1 MSEPVE
7 PRVRRVV
14 AEHLGVDLEELGPA
28 VSLTDDLAA
37 DSLDMLELAIA
48 LEGQLGI
55 AIPESLIDDLHRYG
69 DLVDMIRALHAAQHA
84 PATPELPMV
93 LARVLPADGRT
104 DAILERAG
112 QLTPYTAETI
122 ADDALHAGR
131 GARLEMSVPTNT
143 SDATLGRLE
152 EDFAWLER
160 RGVHVSVRR
169 DRAVDPA
176 ARGSHPHAA

>member
-14 AEHLGVDLEELGPA
+14 AEHLGVGVEELGPA

-37 DSLDMLELAIA
+37 DSLDMLELAIT
-48 LEGQLGI
+48 LEGQFGI
-55 AIPESLIDDLHRYG
+55 AIPESLIDDVHRYG
-69 DLVDMIRALHAAQHA
+69 DLVDLVRALHAKQQALV
-84 PATPELPMV
+84 PEIPMV
-93 LARVLPADGRT
+93 LARVMPADGRG

-131 GARLEMSVPTNT
+131 GARLEMFVPTNT
-143 SDATLGRLE
+143 SDVTLGRLE
-152 EDFAWLER
+152 DDFAWLER